1 MARAVW
7 DLMDEDLVETLQMDE
22 TSDSKLWLNSLC
34 NSLGQKNFVQILVTL
49 WATWWARRRA
59 MYEEEFQSPL
69 STYRCITRYFS
80 EL

>member
-22 TSDSKLWLNSLC
+22 TSDPKLWLISLC
-34 NSLGQKNFVQILVTL
+34 NSLSQKNFVQILVTL

-69 STYRCITRYFS
+69 STYRFITRYLS

>member
-22 TSDSKLWLNSLC
+22 TSDPKLWLISLC
-34 NSLGQKNFVQILVTL
+34 NSLSQKNFVQILVTL
-49 WATWWARRRA
+49 WAIWWAQRRA

-69 STYRCITRYFS
+69 STYRFITRYLS